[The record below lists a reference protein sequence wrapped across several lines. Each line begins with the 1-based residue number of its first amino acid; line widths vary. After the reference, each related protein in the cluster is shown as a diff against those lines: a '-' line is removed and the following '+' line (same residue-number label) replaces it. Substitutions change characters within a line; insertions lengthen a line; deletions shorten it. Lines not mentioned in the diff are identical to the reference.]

1 MPTSNYEDFLLEDLA
16 DPEEAAGYLSACLE
30 EGPDVFLLGLRD
42 VAKSQGG
49 MTKLARDAQLS
60 REPLY
65 RMLSEEGNPTFSSI
79 TAIVHSLG
87 IRLQCVPSASVEF
100 SKP

>member
-1 MPTSNYEDFLLEDLA
+1 MPTSNYEDLLLEDLA
-16 DPEEAAGYLSACLE
+16 DPEEAAACLSTCLE

-42 VAKSQGG
+42 VAKVQGG
-49 MTKLARDAQLS
+49 MTKLARDTQLA

-79 TAIVHSLG
+79 SATVSSLG
-87 IRLQCVPSASVEF
+87 IQLQCVPSE
-100 SKP
+100 